1 MKEFLTATL
10 VVTSLVFCYSLRKPK
25 ISKAM
30 VDISENAAEPA
41 VKNSSVIVKPN
52 TTLVFTSKVIAN
64 KNTSVKTPEI
74 SSKKTVTASSMSFSS
89 LSPTTKALSSV
100 LAQVPAPDVPDKAK
114 SKPYAAEDEKLL
126 KQLIAKTQ
134 QTGSSKIAYVGEL
147 PELYAFD
154 PRFFVKT
161 VNAQGQPALELRPV
175 ESMEQNKLVQREAY
189 AVPSVG
195 AVDYNNI
202 SHAIMKATDDGA
214 MLVNLTSVG
223 IDRTRLDD
231 SIRYARNRGVVV
243 VTVRPPA
250 AAK

>member
-10 VVTSLVFCYSLRKPK
+10 VVVSLMFCYTLRKPK
-25 ISKAM
+25 IPKAM
-30 VDISENAAEPA
+30 VDISESAAEPA
-41 VKNSSVIVKPN
+41 VKNSSLTIKRN
-52 TTLVFTSKVIAN
+52 TPQDSSKIATN
-64 KNTSVKTPEI
+64 KNTSLKDLETF
-74 SSKKTVTASSMSFSS
+74 SKKTVPESSVSFSS
-89 LSPTTKALSSV
+89 LSPSVKAPASV
-100 LAQVPAPDVPDKAK
+100 LAQLPAVKADEK
-114 SKPYAAEDEKLL
+114 TKPKPYVAEDEKLL
-126 KQLIAKTQ
+126 KQLIVKAQ
-134 QTGSSKIAYVGEL
+134 QTGSSKVAYVGEL

-195 AVDYNNI
+195 AVDYNNLG
-202 SHAIMKATDDGA
+202 HAIMKATDDGA
-214 MLVNLTSVG
+214 MLVNLTSAG
-223 IDRTRLDD
+223 IDRSRLDD

-250 AAK
+250 PPK